1 MLCLS
6 GKSSKK
12 SMEFKLLII
21 GTTLG
26 LLTMTA
32 YCENVISIGSN
43 TVNVVFADAT
53 PTNSVMICQ
62 DLTNMFAFAHSL
74 ADVLPNS
81 ASPGIHRLRG
91 KDPFMYPDSV
101 KRGVSFVA
109 SATNQYLE
117 ISTELQNEYDAAFLF
132 ASSNSVSISQLQS
145 FIISLNSLSHT
156 NMVVEALVGMLENPP
171 EIPAPVTAQFLTDM
185 TSFCQMME
193 EYKYYQPSVLSI
205 ESKNGTVSAI
215 VVMRNRISE
224 AAFEVQEIK
233 YVGGNWKLVF
243 PR

>member
-1 MLCLS
+1 M
-6 GKSSKK
+6 K
-12 SMEFKLLII
+12 FKLHII
-21 GTTLG
+21 GTLG

-53 PTNSVMICQ
+53 PTNSVLIRQ
-62 DLTNMFAFAHSL
+62 DLTNMFSFAHSL
-74 ADVLPNS
+74 SDVFPSS

-91 KDPFMYPDSV
+91 KDPFMYPDSA
-101 KRGVSFVA
+101 KKGVALVA

-117 ISTELQNEYDAAFLF
+117 ISTELLNGYDTAFLF
-132 ASSNSVSISQLQS
+132 ASSNSVSISQLHN

-171 EIPAPVTAQFLTDM
+171 EVPTPMTAQFLTDM

-193 EYKYYQPSVLSI
+193 QYRYYYPSMLSI
-205 ESKNGTVSAI
+205 GCKNGILAAV
-215 VVMRNRISE
+215 VVMQNRGNGGE
-224 AAFEVQEIK
+224 FEVVEIK
-233 YVGGNWKLVF
+233 YIGGNWKLVF